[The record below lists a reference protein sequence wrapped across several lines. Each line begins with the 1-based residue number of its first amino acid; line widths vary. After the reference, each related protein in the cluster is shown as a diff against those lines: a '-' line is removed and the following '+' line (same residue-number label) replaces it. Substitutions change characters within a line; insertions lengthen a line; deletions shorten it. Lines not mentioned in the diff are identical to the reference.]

1 MMLILLLNDN
11 LEDDGHLIEAVL
23 TPRIVLLLVQLRNR
37 NIECSL
43 SFAVLSLNLMRAAG
57 ADGLD
62 NILSPVQCKMKSC
75 EGAYAVYRIEL
86 LSITS
91 QALSFFRVIK
101 SFFECQKECVTKQ
114 SMTCLSRNVCGLAMP
129 PNSEV
134 ILSVKM
140 CAIANGMGTD
150 GLRRLCMCTAAAGA
164 RQLAAICPRIVLS

>member
-1 MMLILLLNDN
+1 M
-11 LEDDGHLIEAVL
+11 
-23 TPRIVLLLVQLRNR
+23 
-37 NIECSL
+37 ECGGTTEPGPLWHETGTYGKTANS
-43 SFAVLSLNLMRAAG
+43 SSSWYSMVNGTTSDTG
-57 ADGLD
+57 
-62 NILSPVQCKMKSC
+62 
-75 EGAYAVYRIEL
+75 
-86 LSITS
+86 ITS